1 MELRHAS
8 GSAIVLYSTA
18 AIKQIKLII
27 ILFSPNL
34 GSNVKKEKKKDKK
47 KNNSL
52 YSKDLLSF
60 NSAVIKY
67 T

>member
-47 KNNSL
+47 KQLPVFKRSIIIQFGSN
-52 YSKDLLSF
+52 
-60 NSAVIKY
+60 
-67 T
+67 

>member
-1 MELRHAS
+1 MVLRHAS

-47 KNNSL
+47 KQLPVFKRSIIIQL
-52 YSKDLLSF
+52 GSK
-60 NSAVIKY
+60 
-67 T
+67 